1 MSRRYRD
8 EFLGSLAFVR
18 STLAYGLRTR
28 LKEGYGRADLRAD
41 VMAGLVVAVVAL
53 PLSMALG
60 IASGATPQS
69 GIYTAIV
76 AGIICALL
84 GGTRGQVTGP
94 TAAFV
99 VLLVPVA
106 TRFGLAGL
114 LLAGFMAGALQ
125 LGMGL
130 VRMGRL
136 IEFVPHPVTTG
147 FTAGIAVV
155 IATLQLKDVFGLS
168 LPHSPESFVE
178 RWQMFWSA
186 RHTASMWEVLTAAST
201 LGLLVMVPRLT
212 KRVPAP
218 LIALTLV
225 SLLVAALGRL
235 APGFEVATI
244 ASRFHTELAGEV
256 VAGIPPVPPLPIL
269 PWNLPGPGGVP
280 FVLNFSTV
288 QALLPAALAIAMLG
302 AIESLLA
309 AVIADGL
316 SGTRHDPNAELM
328 ALGIGNMLCPFF
340 GGIAATGALARTA
353 TNIRAGARSPFA
365 AVFHALFILACTVVL
380 APLVSHLPMAALAAL
395 LLLVAW
401 NMADMD
407 HFAHLLRVAPRS
419 DTLVLLV
426 CFLLTVLFDMVVA
439 VGVGVV
445 LAALLFMKEMAQITS
460 ARLDTG
466 TMVKMELPPEVLLY
480 EIAGPLFFG
489 AAQKAIS
496 TLESVHRSPTA
507 VILYMAQVPVMDA
520 TGLVALETLLAKL
533 KRFGHKVVLAGLN
546 STVKERLD
554 RAGIVRE
561 PGRLAFA
568 PDLETALSI
577 ALVHYARHP
586 TPVAPGPA
594 DGKPWSRREWQQQR
608 RLGCANGHGA
618 IRTTFTDAGYLLA
631 VVSVR

>member
-8 EFLGSLAFVR
+8 EFFDSVTFVR
-18 STLAYGLRTR
+18 STLAHGLRSR

-41 VMAGLVVAVVAL
+41 VLAGLVVGVVAL

-69 GIYTAIV
+69 GLYTAIV
-76 AGIICALL
+76 AGAVCALL
-84 GGTRGQVTGP
+84 GGTRTQVTGP

-99 VLLVPVA
+99 ALLVPVV
-106 TRFGLAGL
+106 TRFGIAGL
-114 LLAGFMAGALQ
+114 LLAGFMAGAIQ
-125 LGMGL
+125 LAMGL
-130 VRMGRL
+130 ARMGRL
-136 IEFVPHPVTTG
+136 IAFVPHPVTTG

-168 LPHSPESFVE
+168 LPQAPESYVQ

-186 RHTASMWEVLTAAST
+186 RHTASAWEALTAAVT
-201 LGLLVMVPRLT
+201 LGLLVLVPRFI

-225 SLLVAALGRL
+225 SLLVAALERWV
-235 APGFEVATI
+235 PGFEVATI
-244 ASRFHTELAGEV
+244 ASRFQTELGGQV
-256 VAGIPPVPPLPIL
+256 VAGIPPVPPMPIL
-269 PWNLPGPGGVP
+269 PWTLPGPGGAP
-280 FVLNFSTV
+280 LALDFATL
-288 QALLPAALAIAMLG
+288 QALLPSALAIAMLG

-353 TNIRAGARSPFA
+353 TNIRAGARSPLA
-365 AVFHALFILACTVVL
+365 AVFHALFILASTVAL
-380 APLVSHLPMAALAAL
+380 APLVSYLPMAALAAL
-395 LLLVAW
+395 LLLVAR
-401 NMADMD
+401 NMAELD

-445 LAALLFMKEMAQITS
+445 LAALLFMKRMAEITNV
-460 ARLDTG
+460 RLDTG

-489 AAQKAIS
+489 AAQKAMS

-533 KRFGHKVVLAGLN
+533 KRSGHKVVLTGLN
-546 STVKERLD
+546 GVVKGMLD

-568 PDLETALSI
+568 PDLETAVSI
-577 ALVHYARHP
+577 AIVHHARRP
-586 TPVAPGPA
+586 TPLEPGPA
-594 DGKPWSRREWQQQR
+594 GE
-608 RLGCANGHGA
+608 
-618 IRTTFTDAGYLLA
+618 TT
-631 VVSVR
+631 